1 MRIQAI
7 PLRQPVQQIGI
18 GVQLTRTT
26 PRQTGS
32 SSGGGGGGGGEV
44 GVTAQALSYGN
55 GQCNWLVS
63 LVGVAGSSIEWAATW
78 DGMDGDFAGAVYFEE
93 TLDPTGPAQ
102 IVSTLSGSVTGII
115 VYATVNGTTYQV
127 TEALACQI

>member
-1 MRIQAI
+1 M
-7 PLRQPVQQIGI
+7 QIGI

-26 PRQTGS
+26 PRQGAA
-32 SSGGGGGGGGEV
+32 SGGGGSGEA
-44 GVTAQALSYGN
+44 GVTAQALSFGT

-63 LVGVAGSSIEWAATW
+63 LVGVAGATIEWAATW
-78 DGMDGDFAGAVYFEE
+78 DDMEGAYAGAVYFEE

-102 IVSTLSGSVTGII
+102 IVSTTSGSVTGII